1 MIFSLLV
8 RDVMAD
14 MSEFNGNLFHVYKYF
29 EFLAYFIL
37 AFVVLQLILFIIFL
51 VSILSRQQKSVR
63 KVTLSTRMSLFKSRI
78 EINFQKNE
86 FFSNFDHCL

>member
-51 VSILSRQQKSVR
+51 VSILSETTEKRPQGDIVHP
-63 KVTLSTRMSLFKSRI
+63 
-78 EINFQKNE
+78 NE
-86 FFSNFDHCL
+86 SI